1 MNLVGKYYPPLLS
14 EVISCLKHAGVNIK
28 EVRAADA
35 IRGNTRPLIHALA
48 LLDDALALYDDY
60 LMTPLLLDD
69 ATQTSRPIS
78 APLGEGRHSGAHPR

>member
-48 LLDDALALYDDY
+48 LLDDALALLDDALALIDDY

-69 ATQTSRPIS
+69 AIAS
-78 APLGEGRHSGAHPR
+78 